1 MTRIYTAGDICRALA
16 ALDRKRLYGY
26 INERTHGEIQLVSV
40 RRPEGPI
47 MIRRRKIGGAW
58 GVTETISSHMLWRVA
73 NALGSGM
80 PINVDRVLGGSYN
93 TRSVLEALLAHTP
106 EIYTCLPGRLENIGG
121 NVSVKRGHKHILF
134 DPANPHAL
142 GVTAFRELGE
152 NCVISETPTAETM
165 YDVAPPPTRGDLA
178 PDIARR
184 HSQIQV
190 ALAEIGNALALRTW
204 VAIEDHGIV
213 HDGRNILQYPF
224 IVKQLEAER
233 TLSAFPEAVGV
244 AKHIDCI
251 QFNGGLPFVF
261 EVEHTTGVTSG
272 LIRMLHFHEE
282 APHIATSFVVV
293 APDEDRPLV
302 MERCNHEQFRELNPM
317 YLPYSSVEELYS
329 FARRRNGYIR
339 GADKKFLFNFLE
351 PCFPQESRVNNLY
364 LELGYPPQFAATRSD
379 SSAPATRPEGSP
391 HHNKR
396 TGNAN
401 YSDIYIAPT
410 HSKAAQTPGGKPEK

>member
-1 MTRIYTAGDICRALA
+1 MTRTYTAGDICRSIA
-16 ALDRKRLYGY
+16 ALDRNRLYGY
-26 INERTHGEIQLVSV
+26 LNERTHGEIQIVSV
-40 RRPEGPI
+40 GLPEGPI
-47 MIRRRKIGGAW
+47 SIRRRKIGGAW
-58 GVTETISSHMLWRVA
+58 GAAETMSSQMLWRVA

-80 PINVDRVLGGSYN
+80 PVNVDRVLGGSYN

-142 GVTAFRELGE
+142 GVTAFRDLGE
-152 NCVISETPTAETM
+152 NCVISETPTSETM
-165 YDVAPPPTRGDLA
+165 YDVAPPPTRGDLP

-204 VAIEDHGIV
+204 VAVEDHGIV

-224 IVKQLEAER
+224 IVKRLEAER

-244 AKHIDCI
+244 ARHIDCI

-272 LIRMLHFHEE
+272 LTRMLHFHEE
-282 APHIATSFVVV
+282 APHIATNFVVV
-293 APDEDRPLV
+293 APDEDRSLV
-302 MERCNHEQFRELNPM
+302 MERSNHEQFRELNPM
-317 YLPYSSVEELYS
+317 YLPYSNVEELYS
-329 FARRRNGYIR
+329 FTRRRNGYIR
-339 GADKKFLFNFLE
+339 GADKKFLFNFME
-351 PCFPQESRVNNLY
+351 PCFSPEALANEPY
-364 LELGYPPQFAATRSD
+364 PTPEYPPLFAAEDGGLARYD
-379 SSAPATRPEGSP
+379 
-391 HHNKR
+391 
-396 TGNAN
+396 
-401 YSDIYIAPT
+401 
-410 HSKAAQTPGGKPEK
+410 AAARR